1 MNNQHN
7 HTPKNSSTHLQNG
20 HHLSTPDTPLEP
32 LETVNPD
39 AVSYEEGYVHGRA
52 SERSLEKQQQE
63 VGREHSAARG
73 LLLGMALTSLVGL
86 TVGAIFYLNQ
96 REESPTPTPVLVPA
110 RPAPQQPN
118 RETTIIERT
127 TEKIQPSAP
136 INQEPPADPA
146 PQQSQPDIKII
157 VPNSGQQSAPS
168 PQNTTPETTPQTA
181 PTQSQSQP
189 LSPNPPLSQPNTSR
203 STPTTTQP
211 NTTNQASP
219 APSQNQIPT
228 VTTPTEPTDT
238 TNQSS
243 SEPTPNQTQPDSSNS
258 D

>member
-20 HHLSTPDTPLEP
+20 HNLNTP

-52 SERSLEKQQQE
+52 SERSLENQEQE
-63 VGREHSAARG
+63 VRSENSASRG

-136 INQEPPADPA
+136 INQEPPTAPA
-146 PQQSQPDIKII
+146 PQQSQPDIRII

-168 PQNTTPETTPQTA
+168 PQNSTPQTA

-189 LSPNPPLSQPNTSR
+189 VSPNPPLSQPNTSR
-203 STPTTTQP
+203 GTSTTTQP
-211 NTTNQASP
+211 NTSNQDSP
-219 APSQNQIPT
+219 APSQKQIPT
-228 VTTPTEPTDT
+228 VTIPTEQPDT
-238 TNQSS
+238 TNQTS
-243 SEPTPNQTQPDSSNS
+243 SEPAQNQTQSTDSSNS
-258 D
+258 DQ

>member
-7 HTPKNSSTHLQNG
+7 HTPKNSNTNIQNG
-20 HHLSTPDTPLEP
+20 RHLNTPV
-32 LETVNPD
+32 ETVNPD

-52 SERSLEKQQQE
+52 SERSLENQEQE
-63 VGREHSAARG
+63 VRSEHSAARG

-127 TEKIQPSAP
+127 TEKIQPPAP
-136 INQEPPADPA
+136 INQEPSTA
-146 PQQSQPDIKII
+146 PQQSQPDIRII
-157 VPNSGQQSAPS
+157 VPNSGQPSAPA
-168 PQNTTPETTPQTA
+168 PQDTTPQTA
-181 PTQSQSQP
+181 PRQSQSQP

-203 STPTTTQP
+203 GTSPTTP
-211 NTTNQASP
+211 PDTTNQDSP
-219 APSQNQIPT
+219 TPSQKQIPT
-228 VTTPTEPTDT
+228 VTTPTEQPDT
-238 TNQSS
+238 TNESS

-258 D
+258 DQ

>member
-7 HTPKNSSTHLQNG
+7 HTPKNSNTNIQNG
-20 HHLSTPDTPLEP
+20 RHLNTPV
-32 LETVNPD
+32 ETVNPD
-39 AVSYEEGYVHGRA
+39 AVSYEEGYVHGRV
-52 SERSLEKQQQE
+52 SERSLENQEQE
-63 VGREHSAARG
+63 VRSEHSAARG

-127 TEKIQPSAP
+127 TEKIQPPAP
-136 INQEPPADPA
+136 INQEPSTA
-146 PQQSQPDIKII
+146 PQQSQPDIRII
-157 VPNSGQQSAPS
+157 VPNSGQPSAPA
-168 PQNTTPETTPQTA
+168 PQDTTPQTA
-181 PTQSQSQP
+181 PRQSQSQP

-203 STPTTTQP
+203 GTSPTTP
-211 NTTNQASP
+211 PDTTNQDSP
-219 APSQNQIPT
+219 APSQKQIPT
-228 VTTPTEPTDT
+228 VTTPTEQPDT
-238 TNQSS
+238 TNESS

-258 D
+258 DQ

>member
-7 HTPKNSSTHLQNG
+7 HTPKNSNTNIQNG
-20 HHLSTPDTPLEP
+20 RHLNTP

-52 SERSLEKQQQE
+52 SERSLENHEQE
-63 VGREHSAARG
+63 VRSEHSAARG

-96 REESPTPTPVLVPA
+96 KEESPTPTPVLVPA

-136 INQEPPADPA
+136 INQEPPTA
-146 PQQSQPDIKII
+146 PQQSQPDIRII
-157 VPNSGQQSAPS
+157 VPNSGQQSAPA
-168 PQNTTPETTPQTA
+168 PQDTTPQTA
-181 PTQSQSQP
+181 PTPSQSQP
-189 LSPNPPLSQPNTSR
+189 LSPNPRLSQPNTSR
-203 STPTTTQP
+203 GTSPTTP
-211 NTTNQASP
+211 PDTTNQDSP
-219 APSQNQIPT
+219 APSQQQIPT
-228 VTTPTEPTDT
+228 VTTPTEQPDT
-238 TNQSS
+238 TNEAS

-258 D
+258 DQ

>member
-7 HTPKNSSTHLQNG
+7 HTPKNSNTNIQNG
-20 HHLSTPDTPLEP
+20 RHLNTPV
-32 LETVNPD
+32 ETVNPD

-52 SERSLEKQQQE
+52 RERSLENQEQE
-63 VGREHSAARG
+63 VRSEHSAARG

-86 TVGAIFYLNQ
+86 VVGAIFYVNH

-118 RETTIIERT
+118 RETTIIERN

-136 INQEPPADPA
+136 INQEPPAAPT
-146 PQQSQPDIKII
+146 PQQSQPDIRII

-168 PQNTTPETTPQTA
+168 PQNTTPQTA

-189 LSPNPPLSQPNTSR
+189 LSPNPSSSQPNTSTSTPTRTQPTR

-219 APSQNQIPT
+219 AQSQNQIPT
-228 VTTPTEPTDT
+228 VTTPTEATDT
-238 TNQSS
+238 TNQS
-243 SEPTPNQTQPDSSNS
+243 
-258 D
+258 

>member
-7 HTPKNSSTHLQNG
+7 HTPKNSNTNIQNG
-20 HHLSTPDTPLEP
+20 RHLNTPV
-32 LETVNPD
+32 ETVNPD

-52 SERSLEKQQQE
+52 SERSLENQEQE
-63 VGREHSAARG
+63 VRSEHSAARG

-127 TEKIQPSAP
+127 TEKIQPPAP
-136 INQEPPADPA
+136 INEEPSTA
-146 PQQSQPDIKII
+146 PQQSQPDIRII
-157 VPNSGQQSAPS
+157 VPNSGQQSAPA
-168 PQNTTPETTPQTA
+168 PQDTTPQTA

-203 STPTTTQP
+203 GTSPTTP
-211 NTTNQASP
+211 PDTTNQDSP
-219 APSQNQIPT
+219 APSQKQIPT
-228 VTTPTEPTDT
+228 VRTPTEQPDT
-238 TNQSS
+238 TNESS

-258 D
+258 DQ

>member
-7 HTPKNSSTHLQNG
+7 HTPKNSNTNIQNG
-20 HHLSTPDTPLEP
+20 RHLNTPV
-32 LETVNPD
+32 ETVNPD

-52 SERSLEKQQQE
+52 SERSLENQEQE
-63 VGREHSAARG
+63 VRSEHSAARG

-127 TEKIQPSAP
+127 TEKIQPPAP
-136 INQEPPADPA
+136 INEEPSTA
-146 PQQSQPDIKII
+146 PQQSQPDIRII
-157 VPNSGQQSAPS
+157 VPNSGQPSAPA
-168 PQNTTPETTPQTA
+168 PQDTTPQTA
-181 PTQSQSQP
+181 PTQFQSQP

-203 STPTTTQP
+203 GTSPTTP
-211 NTTNQASP
+211 PDTTNQDSP
-219 APSQNQIPT
+219 APSQKQIPT
-228 VTTPTEPTDT
+228 VTTPTEQPDT
-238 TNQSS
+238 TNESS

-258 D
+258 AQ

>member
-7 HTPKNSSTHLQNG
+7 HTPKNSNTNIQNG
-20 HHLSTPDTPLEP
+20 RHLNTPV
-32 LETVNPD
+32 ETVNPD

-52 SERSLEKQQQE
+52 SERSLENQEQE
-63 VGREHSAARG
+63 VRSEHSAARG

-127 TEKIQPSAP
+127 TEKIQPPAP
-136 INQEPPADPA
+136 INQEPSTA
-146 PQQSQPDIKII
+146 PQQSQPDIRII
-157 VPNSGQQSAPS
+157 VPNSGQPSAPA
-168 PQNTTPETTPQTA
+168 PQDTTPQTA
-181 PTQSQSQP
+181 PTQFQSQP

-203 STPTTTQP
+203 GTSPTTP
-211 NTTNQASP
+211 PDTTNQDSP
-219 APSQNQIPT
+219 TPSQKQIPT
-228 VTTPTEPTDT
+228 VTTPTEQPDT
-238 TNQSS
+238 TNESS

-258 D
+258 DQ

>member
-7 HTPKNSSTHLQNG
+7 HTPKNSNTNLQNG
-20 HHLSTPDTPLEP
+20 RHLNTPV
-32 LETVNPD
+32 ETVNPD

-52 SERSLEKQQQE
+52 SERSLENQEQE
-63 VGREHSAARG
+63 VRSEHSAARG

-127 TEKIQPSAP
+127 TEKIQPPAP
-136 INQEPPADPA
+136 INQEPSTA
-146 PQQSQPDIKII
+146 PQQSQPDIRII
-157 VPNSGQQSAPS
+157 VPNSGQPSAPA
-168 PQNTTPETTPQTA
+168 PQDTTPQTA
-181 PTQSQSQP
+181 PTQFQSQP

-203 STPTTTQP
+203 GTSPTTP
-211 NTTNQASP
+211 PDTTNQDSP
-219 APSQNQIPT
+219 TPSQKQIPT
-228 VTTPTEPTDT
+228 VTTPTEQPDT
-238 TNQSS
+238 TNESS

-258 D
+258 AQ

>member
-7 HTPKNSSTHLQNG
+7 HTPKNSSTHSQNG
-20 HHLSTPDTPLEP
+20 RNLNTPV
-32 LETVNPD
+32 ETVNPD

-52 SERSLEKQQQE
+52 SERSLENQEQE
-63 VGREHSAARG
+63 VRSEHSAARG

-96 REESPTPTPVLVPA
+96 REESPTSTPVLVPA

-136 INQEPPADPA
+136 INQEPPTA
-146 PQQSQPDIKII
+146 PQQSQPNIRII

-168 PQNTTPETTPQTA
+168 PQNTTPQTA
-181 PTQSQSQP
+181 PRQSQSQP

-203 STPTTTQP
+203 GTGTSTTTQP
-211 NTTNQASP
+211 NTTNQDSP
-219 APSQNQIPT
+219 APSQNRIPT
-228 VTTPTEPTDT
+228 VTTPTEQPDT
-238 TNQSS
+238 TNESS
-243 SEPTPNQTQPDSSNS
+243 SEPTPNQTQPDSSKS
-258 D
+258 DQ

>member
-7 HTPKNSSTHLQNG
+7 QTPKNSSTHLQNG
-20 HHLSTPDTPLEP
+20 HNLNTPV
-32 LETVNPD
+32 ETVNPD
-39 AVSYEEGYVHGRA
+39 AVSYEEGYLHGRA
-52 SERSLEKQQQE
+52 SERSLESQEQE
-63 VGREHSAARG
+63 VRSEHSAARG

-136 INQEPPADPA
+136 INQEPPANPA
-146 PQQSQPDIKII
+146 PQQNQPDIRII
-157 VPNSGQQSAPS
+157 VPNSGQPSAPS
-168 PQNTTPETTPQTA
+168 PQNTTPQTAPQTA

-189 LSPNPPLSQPNTSR
+189 LSPNPPSSQPNTSR

-238 TNQSS
+238 TNQSL

-258 D
+258 NE

>member
-7 HTPKNSSTHLQNG
+7 HTPKDSNTNIQNG
-20 HHLSTPDTPLEP
+20 RHLNTPV
-32 LETVNPD
+32 ETVNPD

-52 SERSLEKQQQE
+52 SERSLENQEQE
-63 VGREHSAARG
+63 VRREHSAARG

-86 TVGAIFYLNQ
+86 VVGAIFYLNQ
-96 REESPTPTPVLVPA
+96 REHSPTPTPVLVPA

-136 INQEPPADPA
+136 INQEPPANPA
-146 PQQSQPDIKII
+146 PQQSQPDIRII
-157 VPNSGQQSAPS
+157 VPNFGQQSAPS
-168 PQNTTPETTPQTA
+168 PQNTTPQTT

-189 LSPNPPLSQPNTSR
+189 LSPNPPSSQPNTSR

-228 VTTPTEPTDT
+228 VTTPMEPTDT
-238 TNQSS
+238 TNQSV
-243 SEPTPNQTQPDSSNS
+243 SEPTPNQTKPDSSNS
-258 D
+258 DE

>member
-7 HTPKNSSTHLQNG
+7 HIPQNSSTNLQNG
-20 HHLSTPDTPLEP
+20 HPLNRPEP
-32 LETVNPD
+32 PVEIVNPD

-52 SERSLEKQQQE
+52 SERSLEKQQQL
-63 VGREHSAARG
+63 VRHEHSAARG

-86 TVGAIFYLNQ
+86 VVGAIFYLNQ

-127 TEKIQPSAP
+127 TETIQPSAP
-136 INQEPPADPA
+136 INQEPPAAPA
-146 PQQSQPDIKII
+146 PQQKQPDIRII

-168 PQNTTPETTPQTA
+168 PQNATPQTA

-203 STPTTTQP
+203 GTSTTTQP
-211 NTTNQASP
+211 NTTNQDSP
-219 APSQNQIPT
+219 APSQKQIPT
-228 VTTPTEPTDT
+228 VTTPTEQPDT
-238 TNQSS
+238 TNQTS
-243 SEPTPNQTQPDSSNS
+243 SESTPNQTQPDSSNS
-258 D
+258 DQ

>member
-7 HTPKNSSTHLQNG
+7 HTPKNSNTNLQNG
-20 HHLSTPDTPLEP
+20 RHLNTPV
-32 LETVNPD
+32 ETVNPD

-52 SERSLEKQQQE
+52 SERSLENQEQE
-63 VGREHSAARG
+63 VRSEHSAARG

-86 TVGAIFYLNQ
+86 TVGTIFYLNQ

-127 TEKIQPSAP
+127 TEKIQPPAP
-136 INQEPPADPA
+136 INQEPPTA
-146 PQQSQPDIKII
+146 PQQSQPDIRII
-157 VPNSGQQSAPS
+157 VPNSGQQSAPA
-168 PQNTTPETTPQTA
+168 PQDTTPQTA

-203 STPTTTQP
+203 GTSPTTP
-211 NTTNQASP
+211 PDTTNQDSP
-219 APSQNQIPT
+219 APSQQQIPT
-228 VTTPTEPTDT
+228 VTTPTEQPDT
-238 TNQSS
+238 TNEAS

-258 D
+258 DQ

>member
-7 HTPKNSSTHLQNG
+7 HTPKNSNTNIQNG
-20 HHLSTPDTPLEP
+20 RHLNTPV
-32 LETVNPD
+32 ETVNPD

-52 SERSLEKQQQE
+52 SERSLENQEQE
-63 VGREHSAARG
+63 VRSEHSAARG

-127 TEKIQPSAP
+127 TEKIQPPAP
-136 INQEPPADPA
+136 INQEPSTA
-146 PQQSQPDIKII
+146 PQQSQPDIRII
-157 VPNSGQQSAPS
+157 VPNSGQQSAPA
-168 PQNTTPETTPQTA
+168 PQDTTPQTA

-203 STPTTTQP
+203 GTSPTTP
-211 NTTNQASP
+211 PDTTNQDSP
-219 APSQNQIPT
+219 TPSQKQIPT
-228 VTTPTEPTDT
+228 VTTPTEQPDT
-238 TNQSS
+238 TNESS

-258 D
+258 DQ